1 MIVAKAILL
10 NNISLYLSLTSQNN
24 LIVMSNEINGV
35 ISEYLHVIFKIYKA
49 R

>member
-35 ISEYLHVIFKIYKA
+35 ISEYLHVIFKYL
-49 R
+49 